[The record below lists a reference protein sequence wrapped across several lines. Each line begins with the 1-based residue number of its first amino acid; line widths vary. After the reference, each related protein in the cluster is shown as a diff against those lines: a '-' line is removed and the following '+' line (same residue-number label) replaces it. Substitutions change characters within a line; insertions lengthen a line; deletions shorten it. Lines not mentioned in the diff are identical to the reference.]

1 MGCKEKWGAESM
13 SLDLAEYT
21 ALITTF
27 SALGTAT
34 VLWNLYWEQ
43 RRIRWLA
50 STVIGFS
57 GYKNKSSRYSDD
69 RKIRSKAEELCQI
82 TRDNLNNHI
91 KTSNEIEKDQLRF
104 SIKKIDRILDDLK
117 NKPRG
122 DPSNFSRKQRKGLIK
137 LDKSLIRELDDL
149 TKISARMNENS
160 LEELNSGLQNAGEAL
175 TKRTSL
181 VISI

>member
-1 MGCKEKWGAESM
+1 MN
-13 SLDLAEYT
+13 LDLAEYT
-21 ALITTF
+21 TLITTL
-27 SALGTAT
+27 SALPVGTK
-34 VLWNLYWEQ
+34 LWNLFWEGK
-43 RRIRWLA
+43 RIQWLA
-50 STVIGFS
+50 MMVVGFS

-122 DPSNFSRKQRKGLIK
+122 DPYNFSRKQRKGLIK
-137 LDKSLIRELDDL
+137 LDESLIRELDDL